1 MKKRQKINTEWTLQA
16 RSNTELVAA
25 VNFQATFEK
34 SIKTSLVKY
43 DAKKKK
49 QKLKKENNNNNKTI
63 GYQYFAKR
71 NPKKKALIAN
81 GIVHLT

>member
-1 MKKRQKINTEWTLQA
+1 M
-16 RSNTELVAA
+16 VAA

-34 SIKTSLVKY
+34 SIKTFLVKY

-49 QKLKKENNNNNKTI
+49 QKLKKKENSNNNSNNNNTI